1 MFGANAFASIAYG
14 VIFARPFTLPHG
26 FEFSFI
32 INGATLA
39 QVRYPSVS
47 IHDVLGAQPNTGSL
61 TFAAPE
67 PAVGEAIEI
76 RVESATVRDVLFA
89 GQVQQFARTYESMPT
104 AALTQWPAD
113 LIDHTFALNRR
124 RPFGN
129 YRNVSA
135 TTVAQQLVA
144 SYAPQFTTLNVAANL
159 PPVTINFDGSE
170 PLLEALN
177 RMATMVGARCKVD
190 YARDVHIYLDES
202 SISRPDPIT
211 LTNPPLNTPPI
222 SFEIDLSQVRTRV
235 YGKGIGT
242 SVLGDVVAHDTI
254 LPVEDASQFTA
265 TGGQAIT
272 GLTPDA
278 AQTVILGY
286 TGVQL
291 GGGGAIVGVGV
302 TPSVQL
308 TAQILAGAGLPTG
321 TYTYAYT
328 WVTNLGETTPSPMA
342 GVTTGTLAP
351 PSPAPTVAAQP
362 STPGTGVDPGHGYKY
377 VVTFVIDSGET
388 TPGPESAAVWGGASI
403 APPSPAPTVAAQQ
416 SAPGTGVDA
425 GHAYKYVVTFV
436 STSGETTPGPESA
449 AVWAGASVN
458 APAPPAAT
466 INEATGT
473 AWDGGWNVG
482 DSIEFVTTFL
492 GSDGGETSVGPFSNT
507 IIATS
512 AGEPGLPQYPK
523 TIDIR
528 NIQIPTQPG
537 ATAKRIYMRRNGTYS
552 HYKQLAPLVND
563 VLGWGYQTGYTAGT
577 PPTQNTADYR
587 GIMRLTNLPVGP
599 AGTTEKRIYRWRDDV
614 GTFKRVWP
622 ALQIANATT
631 TVDDNQLQ
639 ASLGGAPPTVNTAG
653 YKGILRL
660 SNLPVGPAGTTEKR
674 IYRWRDDVGLYNRV
688 WPSTPIANATTTID
702 DDQPQAALGGAPPT
716 TNTAPA
722 AQVQLS
728 SVPSGPSGT
737 TARRIYRGPI
747 NSTALQLLPT
757 GTTFDNNSTSGP
769 YTDINADATLGA
781 AAPTTDT
788 SGLTL
793 AGGQVN
799 AGSTSLVTTG
809 TGPFAT
815 SGGWAHTGQQVI
827 RYTGISGLTLT
838 GIPAAG
844 PGAILT
850 TIPYGSQIV
859 PVPAL
864 LGVTGLT
871 AAVARGSSVHIWV
884 QRDDVAA
891 QEALGQ
897 LERDPTGAPT
907 DGIREYELSDE
918 RRVEPSLIEY
928 CDTDLARFAHPIVS
942 VSYATRDRKTRAGA
956 IVHIDLGWGYTGDY
970 LIQDVTITIDPS
982 PAVGPR
988 YSVRASS
995 AKFTFVDLLQRVLLE
1010 QK

>member
-1 MFGANAFASIAYG
+1 MFGANAFGAIPYG
-14 VIFARPFTLPHG
+14 GTFARPFILPKG
-26 FEFSFI
+26 FQLSFI
-32 INGATLA
+32 INGTTPA

-61 TFAAPE
+61 TFATSE
-67 PAVGEAIEI
+67 PTVGEAIEI

-89 GQVQQFARTYESMPT
+89 GQVQQFARTYESRPIPATTM
-104 AALTQWPAD
+104 WPAD

-124 RPFGN
+124 RPFGS

-144 SYAPQFTTLNVAANL
+144 AYASGFTTANVAAGL
-159 PPVTINFDGSE
+159 PAVTINFDGSE

-177 RMATMVGARCKVD
+177 RVATMVGARCKVD
-190 YARDVHIYLDES
+190 YLRDVHIYIDES
-202 SISRPDPIT
+202 SISTPDPIT
-211 LTNPPLNTPPI
+211 VTHPPLNTPPI

-291 GGGGAIVGVGV
+291 GGGGAIVGIGV

-308 TAQILAGAGLPTG
+308 TAQILAGAGLPSG

-328 WVTNLGETTPSPMA
+328 WVTSLGETTPSPMA
-342 GVTTGTLAP
+342 GVTVVGTLAP
-351 PSPAPTVAAQP
+351 PSPAPTVALQP
-362 STPGTGVDPGHGYKY
+362 SAPGTGVDVGHAYKY
-377 VVTFVIDSGET
+377 VVTFVIASGET
-388 TPGPESAAVWGGASI
+388 TPGPESAQVWGSASI
-403 APPSPAPTVAAQQ
+403 PPPSPAPTVAGQP
-416 SAPGTGVDA
+416 SAPGTGVD
-425 GHAYKYVVTFV
+425 GYHSYKYVMTFV
-436 STSGETTPGPESA
+436 SASGETTPGPESA
-449 AVWAGASVN
+449 QVYAGPYVN
-458 APAPPAAT
+458 APSAAPTLSESALL
-466 INEATGT
+466 NGT
-473 AWDGGWNVG
+473 NFWQVG
-482 DSIEFVTTFL
+482 DYLFVAVTYRT
-492 GSDGGETSVGPFSNT
+492 SDGGETYVGPYSNQ
-507 IIATS
+507 IQATVYTP
-512 AGEPGLPQYPK
+512 GYVKRLDIRGLP
-523 TIDIR
+523 
-528 NIQIPTQPG
+528 IPSEPQV
-537 ATAKRIYMRRNGTYS
+537 TAKRVWLNINNAWRGYFEV
-552 HYKQLAPLVND
+552 APGVND
-563 VLGWGYQTGYTAGT
+563 LLNVYYYTTPPSA

-587 GIMRLTNLPVGP
+587 GIIRLSNLPVGP
-599 AGTTEKRIYRWRDDV
+599 AGTTEKRVYRWRDDV
-614 GTFKRVWP
+614 TSYKRVWP
-622 ALQIANATT
+622 GSPIANATT

-639 ASLGGAPPTVNTAG
+639 SSLGGAPPTSNTAWSQG
-653 YKGILRL
+653 LIRL

-674 IYRWRDDVGLYNRV
+674 IYRWRDDVGVYHRV

-702 DDQPQAALGGAPPT
+702 DDQLQSSLGGAPPT
-716 TNTAPA
+716 SNTATA
-722 AQVQLS
+722 AQVQLTN
-728 SVPSGPSGT
+728 VATGPSGT
-737 TARRIYRGPI
+737 TARRIYRGPV
-747 NSTALQLLPT
+747 NSSVLQLLPT
-757 GTTFDNNSTSGP
+757 GSTFANNSTTGP

-781 AAPTTDT
+781 AVPTTDT
-788 SGLTL
+788 SGLTQ

-799 AGSTSLVTTG
+799 AGSTSLPTTG

-815 SGGWAHTGQQVI
+815 GGGWAHTGQQVV
-827 RYTGISGLTLT
+827 RYTGISGVTLT
-838 GIPAAG
+838 GIPGTG

-850 TIPYGSQIV
+850 TILYGSQIV

-891 QEALGQ
+891 QQALGQ
-897 LERDPTGAPT
+897 LERDPTGTPT
-907 DGIREYELSDE
+907 DGIREYQLSDE

-928 CDTDLARFAHPIVS
+928 CDTDLARFAHPVVS
-942 VSYATRDRKTRAGA
+942 VTYATRDRKTRAGA
-956 IVHIDLGWGYTGDY
+956 IVHIDLGWGYPGDY